1 MASSSSRSA
10 WPQLRLVRSHALPPR
25 STPPGLRMPSTHSH
39 RGPSTASSSSWSSF
53 SSSAQSS
60 SFTVHTPPAPSKSW
74 YQNRNRNGQPRP
86 PRAQGDPHN
95 QALYDFRVALTQGDL
110 DKAWDAR
117 QRLVELG
124 TLQTIGEVGR
134 RDLRKL
140 VRRGKS
146 GVGKPTTLDL
156 DECAAIL
163 IKEETRLA
171 VESTRGTE
179 IVRWML
185 QYIRIGEDERAVAIA
200 KDYLDLS
207 GLRELPLDKGKER
220 EVEAEAKGGSNEE
233 SEEAA
238 SIAAE
243 LDESEVARQTASSDA
258 RLMLPTFL
266 PDLLILLAHLT
277 VKREGHARSMLPL
290 MRQLPMPD
298 RTKLWIYSR
307 VRIEKLLAN
316 AQREDDENKSTSQ
329 LAGEL
334 APIIYALE
342 LAWGLDRPQAQV
354 RSNALARL
362 FGDLFAKGNFNA
374 ALGLLDALID
384 GTRGPEAWLWVSGLP
399 RSDAVPAST
408 PKPDVDDY
416 VWATLLSGSLMKG
429 KLEIASKV
437 WSHLISLGIK
447 PSQQV
452 YNALLKGYA
461 QLGNWDAL
469 ESVWSEL
476 TAQTGPSA
484 GPDMYCYTTMIT
496 ALFQSRRIDD
506 AMDLFEEYKNK
517 AASAER
523 AANSLSQKSTSVVT
537 YNAVLFGL
545 LKGERDAQAK
555 ALLAAMLSPTKAASV
570 PGPNTSTLNTMLRA
584 YARVGNL
591 TALTDLLTT
600 SQSWNVIPDVIT
612 YTTVLDAL
620 IRHGAPGSSAR
631 AVSAVHGMMKANNIN
646 MTPVTWTVLLKG
658 LLRDSSTSTNE
669 VGQDAVPSDV
679 AALRMK
685 REQIATGL
693 ALVSEM
699 VGTGH
704 RPNEVTWTALI
715 QSGCDLQRIIDE
727 GDLANTNG
735 NGTSPDIS
743 LPQGANIGAVLTPV
757 APLKESN
764 RSIERLRSLR
774 PGTFLTL
781 SILESMRRDYIQPNR
796 KTYHFLLASLLRA
809 IPGSAPS
816 QEHLEAARATFTR
829 GLSVLDHFCAQLF
842 TMTTAPPST
851 HNPLQQRSDSAP
863 IRLRTLVPPTA
874 TQAGSRKSSNLP
886 PEPNDVSMR
895 ILLEALLWRLN
906 ALSSIAQPLRNQA
919 VSASGS
925 GSSSVTVAMLQEV
938 EKDLDL
944 TKSVMQEALVRLKV
958 VNLLRASRREGM
970 GGDGASASLARMRER
985 VEAIVS
991 A

>member
-1 MASSSSRSA
+1 MASSSSRST
-10 WPQLRLVRSHALPPR
+10 WPQLRLARPHVVLPLRSA
-25 STPPGLRMPSTHSH
+25 SPGLRMPSMPSH
-39 RGPSTASSSSWSSF
+39 IGPSAASSSWSSF

-60 SFTVHTPPAPSKSW
+60 SFAVHTPPAPSKAW
-74 YQNRNRNGQPRP
+74 HHNRTRSGQPRA

-117 QRLVELG
+117 RRLFELG
-124 TLQTIGEVGR
+124 TLHTIGEVGR

-140 VRRGKS
+140 VRRGQT
-146 GVGKPTTLDL
+146 GVEKLTTLDL

-163 IKEETRLA
+163 INEETRLA

-179 IVRWML
+179 LVHWML
-185 QYIRIGEDERAVAIA
+185 QYIRIGEEEKAIGIA
-200 KDYLDLS
+200 KNYLEAS
-207 GLRELPLDKGKER
+207 GLREISLDKGKKR
-220 EVEAEAKGGSNEE
+220 EIENEANAGPSEE
-233 SEEAA
+233 SGEAGA
-238 SIAAE
+238 IEKE
-243 LDESEVARQTASSDA
+243 LDEIEEPKSIVSPDA
-258 RLMLPTFL
+258 RLPVPTFL

-277 VKREGHARSMLPL
+277 AKSEGNARSLLPL

-307 VRIEKLLAN
+307 MRIEKLLAN
-316 AQREDDENKSTSQ
+316 AQREDEGRQSASQ

-334 APIIYALE
+334 APDVYALE
-342 LAWGLDRPQAQV
+342 LAWGLDRPQYQV
-354 RSNALARL
+354 RSSPLARL

-374 ALGLLDALID
+374 VIGLLDALID
-384 GTRGPEAWLWVSGLP
+384 GTRGPQAWLWVNGLP
-399 RSDAVPAST
+399 RPDPVPTSAS
-408 PKPDVDDY
+408 KPDVDDF
-416 VWATLLSGSLMKG
+416 VWATLLSGSLTKI
-429 KLEIASKV
+429 KPDIASRV
-437 WSHLISLGIK
+437 WSHLVSLGIK

-476 TAQTGPSA
+476 TAEKGPSG
-484 GPDMYCYTTMIT
+484 GPDVYCYTTMIN
-496 ALFQSRRIDD
+496 ALFQARRIDD

-523 AANSLSQKSTSVVT
+523 SGNSTCQGAASIVT

-555 ALLAAMLSPTKAASV
+555 ALLAAMLSPTRLASV
-570 PGPNTSTLNTMLRA
+570 PGPNASTLNTMLRA
-584 YARVGNL
+584 HARVGNL

-600 SQSWNVIPDVIT
+600 SQSWNVVPDVIT

-669 VGQDAVPSDV
+669 IGQEPLSSGV
-679 AALRMK
+679 AALQMK

-699 VGTGH
+699 VNTGH

-727 GDLANTNG
+727 GDLA
-735 NGTSPDIS
+735 TSKGESGAPDIS
-743 LPQGANIGAVLTPV
+743 LPLGTSIGAELTPV

-764 RSIERLRSLR
+764 RSTERLRSLR
-774 PGTFLTL
+774 PGSFLTL
-781 SILESMRRDYIQPNR
+781 SVLESMRKDYIQPNR

-809 IPGSAPS
+809 VPGSAPS
-816 QEHLEAARATFTR
+816 TDQLEAARATFVR

-842 TMTTAPPST
+842 TMTGAPPSA

-863 IRLRTLVPPTA
+863 IRLRALVPPTA
-874 TQAGSRKSSNLP
+874 TPVGSRKSANPP

-895 ILLEALLWRLN
+895 ILLEALLWRFD
-906 ALSSIAQPLRNQA
+906 ALSSLAQSLRQA
-919 VSASGS
+919 GMPHAASL
-925 GSSSVTVAMLQEV
+925 LQEV
-938 EKDLDL
+938 DKDLVL
-944 TKSVMQEALVRLKV
+944 TRTVMQEALVRLRV
-958 VNLLRASRREGM
+958 VNLLRASRREGT

-985 VEAIVS
+985 VEAIAS

>member
-1 MASSSSRSA
+1 LA
-10 WPQLRLVRSHALPPR
+10 
-25 STPPGLRMPSTHSH
+25 
-39 RGPSTASSSSWSSF
+39 
-53 SSSAQSS
+53 
-60 SFTVHTPPAPSKSW
+60 
-74 YQNRNRNGQPRP
+74 
-86 PRAQGDPHN
+86 
-95 QALYDFRVALTQGDL
+95 
-110 DKAWDAR
+110 
-117 QRLVELG
+117 ELG

-140 VRRGKS
+140 VRRGHT
-146 GVGKPTTLDL
+146 GVGKHATLDL
-156 DECAAIL
+156 EDCAAIL
-163 IKEETRLA
+163 IKEEMRLA

-179 IVRWML
+179 LVHWML
-185 QYIRIGEDERAVAIA
+185 QYARLGEDEKAIAIA
-200 KDYLDLS
+200 KNYLEAS
-207 GLRELPLDKGKER
+207 GLREAPLDKGKKR
-220 EVEAEAKGGSNEE
+220 EIETETKE
-233 SEEAA
+233 SENAESGEAVA
-238 SIAAE
+238 VETE
-243 LDESEVARQTASSDA
+243 LDETEELTTAASPDA
-258 RLMLPTFL
+258 RLLVPTFL

-277 VKREGHARSMLPL
+277 AKREGHARSMIPL

-307 VRIEKLLAN
+307 VRSEKLLAN
-316 AQREDDENKSTSQ
+316 AQREDDGRKSASQ
-329 LAGEL
+329 LAEEL
-334 APIIYALE
+334 TPDVYALE
-342 LAWGLDRPQAQV
+342 LAWGLDRPQDQV
-354 RSNALARL
+354 RSNPLARL

-384 GTRGPEAWLWVSGLP
+384 GTQGPQPWLWVNGLP
-399 RSDAVPAST
+399 RPDAVPASAT
-408 PKPDVDDY
+408 KPDVDDY
-416 VWATLLSGSLMKG
+416 VWATLLSGSLTKG
-429 KLEIASKV
+429 KEDTASKV
-437 WSHLISLGIK
+437 WSHLVSLGIK

-461 QLGNWDAL
+461 QLGKWDAL
-469 ESVWSEL
+469 ESVWNEL

-484 GPDMYCYTTMIT
+484 GPDVYCYTTMIS
-496 ALFQSRRIDD
+496 ALFQSRRLDD
-506 AMDLFEEYKNK
+506 AMDLFEEYKTK

-523 AANSLSQKSTSVVT
+523 SGNSQGASSIVT

-545 LKGERDAQAK
+545 LKGNRDAQAK
-555 ALLAAMLSPTKAASV
+555 ALLAAMLSPMKPASV

-669 VGQDAVPSDV
+669 VGHEALPSDV
-679 AALRMK
+679 AALQTK

-699 VGTGH
+699 VKTGH

-727 GDLANTNG
+727 GDLATSKGDNG
-735 NGTSPDIS
+735 APDIG
-743 LPQGANIGAVLTPV
+743 LPQATSIGAELTPV

-764 RSIERLRSLR
+764 RSVERLRTLR
-774 PGTFLTL
+774 PGSFLTL
-781 SILESMRRDYIQPNR
+781 SVLESMRRDYIQPNR

-816 QEHLEAARATFTR
+816 QEELEAARATFVR

-842 TMTTAPPST
+842 TMTAAPPSAY
-851 HNPLQQRSDSAP
+851 NPLQQRSDSAP
-863 IRLRTLVPPTA
+863 IRLRALVPPTV
-874 TQAGSRKSSNLP
+874 TSIGSRKSANPP

-895 ILLEALLWRLN
+895 ILLEALLWRFD
-906 ALSSIAQPLRNQA
+906 ALSSNAQPLRQTGNP
-919 VSASGS
+919 SAA
-925 GSSSVTVAMLQEV
+925 TLLQEM
-938 EKDLDL
+938 EKDLEL
-944 TKSVMQEALVRLKV
+944 TRMVMQEALVRLRV
-958 VNLLRASRREGM
+958 VNLLRASRREGT